1 MFDILLSHLLHLCI
15 DRRQLRRSSRRN
27 HSLYVDK
34 LFFVDTE
41 SDLAPDAFVQL
52 DFKYPKF
59 CVFLGKFVFK
69 GIDFER
75 ISVLRVNKLLKL
87 KHFLS
92 AEIFVRLLQKY
103 NLSLQYGHALEFGRQ
118 GRVELHQLIQRQIAQ
133 KLVPYLSELLF

>member
-1 MFDILLSHLLHLCI
+1 MREAYIRDLLTLRVASLRLVDCVEKISGYISLFDILLPHLLHLCI

-52 DFKYPKF
+52 DFQYPKF

-69 GIDFER
+69 GIDF
-75 ISVLRVNKLLKL
+75 
-87 KHFLS
+87 
-92 AEIFVRLLQKY
+92 
-103 NLSLQYGHALEFGRQ
+103 
-118 GRVELHQLIQRQIAQ
+118 
-133 KLVPYLSELLF
+133 